1 MTGRINVLIIP
12 ISVKR
17 NDILWKSILEDTFED
32 FLRFFFPEADDIFDF
47 SKDFEYLDK
56 ELEQLFPPDN
66 NHYSSKFVDK
76 LVKVFTRE
84 GQDEWR

>member
-32 FLRFFFPEADDIFDF
+32 
-47 SKDFEYLDK
+47 S
-56 ELEQLFPPDN
+56 
-66 NHYSSKFVDK
+66 
-76 LVKVFTRE
+76 
-84 GQDEWR
+84 G